1 MQVCTTTRKN
11 ELDITLSR
19 GDAVRKTGEKRRRP
33 IPKSSREKQTAAKSE
48 TKSSE
53 KNTKS

>member
-48 TKSSE
+48 TKLS
-53 KNTKS
+53 KKTTKS

>member
-48 TKSSE
+48 TKSN
-53 KNTKS
+53 KKTTKT